1 MKKIKTVIK
10 YIWGFKYENDGFIKV
25 SAITSNVHLN
35 DIDSNVND
43 IVSKAKEANEM
54 GAKII
59 TFQELALTGY
69 SLQDMFAQSNT
80 LEKAKEGL
88 IEITNKTKDLDL
100 LMVVSL
106 PYSFKGK
113 IYDTAAVISKGK
125 ILGIATKNIFQITMN
140 SMMLDISLHHLMKM
154 K

>member
-80 LEKAKEGL
+80 LEKLKKAWLK
-88 IEITNKTKDLDL
+88 
-100 LMVVSL
+100 
-106 PYSFKGK
+106 
-113 IYDTAAVISKGK
+113 
-125 ILGIATKNIFQITMN
+125 
-140 SMMLDISLHHLMKM
+140 
-154 K
+154 